1 MVRAPF
7 FFELM
12 ETYYSFYTLS
22 HGASLLHSR
31 HRRHLLH
38 HNTHLEYPRGKT
50 ALDHPVCTPHQMQ
63 GDIRPSNLTRMR
75 VDTADRQKKE
85 HKNKQ
90 QEPPCTEQ
98 SGPVVIGLNIS
109 ESCLPAGTAI
119 G

>member
-38 HNTHLEYPRGKT
+38 HNTSLKYPRGKT

-63 GDIRPSNLTRMR
+63 GDIRPSNPMR
-75 VDTADRQKKE
+75 KRSIQ
-85 HKNKQ
+85 
-90 QEPPCTEQ
+90 PTEER
-98 SGPVVIGLNIS
+98 P
-109 ESCLPAGTAI
+109 
-119 G
+119 